1 MEIAIITSLPAK
13 WNMYVNA
20 CHYFNVLSLFPAG
33 EPPCKMEYEYI
44 YRPISD
50 LRFYILDLIPAMATT
65 TKNCIKIFFLF
76 FIAVVGCCLHGYCQP
91 QPTQMYP
98 LIIQYVDKDSSFKSE
113 GLKLQTAFANQALCL
128 NYINK
133 LPAQLQLQ
141 GYTGASID
149 SIRLDTA
156 STFIS
161 LFLGIQQKWVQ
172 LNTDSINRKVLEA
185 GGYFSDNFINKPV
198 NFGELQLMKERMLN
212 YLENNGYPFAA
223 VYLDSVMMKETGMTA
238 SLKIKE
244 GPLYKV
250 DSIRIFG
257 KAKLSNYFLQRYL
270 SIPNKSIYSK
280 EKLELVD
287 RRILELPYVQSQA
300 PSDLT
305 MLGTGSV
312 LNLYLQPKRSSQVNF
327 LVGFLPANNETG
339 KLQLTGDVNLNLKNA
354 LGSGETI
361 ALNWQQLQLSSPRL
375 ILGYQQPYIFRS
387 SFGIDFGFEL
397 FKKDSTFL
405 QLNAQFGIQYLL
417 SARQSGKLFIH
428 QQKTTLLAAG
438 VDTNAIKVTKKL
450 PVNVDVNAIS
460 VGVDY
465 EWANTNYKFNPRNGN
480 EVRVITTVGIKTI
493 SKNSDILNLTDPG
506 FDYNSLYDSLKLKT
520 YQLRIKLN
528 AAHYFPA
535 GKRATFKLQ
544 VNGGYF
550 SSPNIFRNELFQIGG
565 YKLLRGFDEES
576 IYATQYG
583 VVTAEYRYLLGLNS
597 YLFGFA
603 DGGWARNK
611 FQDTDVKNN
620 FLSTGIGLLF
630 ETKFGLLNMSFAL
643 GKRSDT
649 NFDLRRASKIHFG
662 YINYF

>member
-1 MEIAIITSLPAK
+1 M
-13 WNMYVNA
+13 
-20 CHYFNVLSLFPAG
+20 FPAG
-33 EPPCKMEYEYI
+33 KRVCKRQYEYI
-44 YRPISD
+44 YQPIFN
-50 LRFYILDLIPAMATT
+50 LRFYILDLIPAMT
-65 TKNCIKIFFLF
+65 TKTNCTKSPLLF
-76 FIAVVGCCLHGYCQP
+76 FIAMVCFFSTAYCQP
-91 QPTQMYP
+91 QTEQHP
-98 LIIQYVDKDSSFKSE
+98 LIIHYTGKDSSFKGE
-113 GLKLQTAFANQALCL
+113 GLKLQTTFASQALCL
-128 NYINK
+128 NYINQ
-133 LPAQLQLQ
+133 LPKQLQLQ
-141 GYTGASID
+141 GYTAASVD
-149 SIRLDTA
+149 SVQLDSA

-161 LFLGIQQKWVQ
+161 LYLGTQQKWVQ
-172 LNTDSINRKVLEA
+172 LNTDSANIKILEA
-185 GGYFSDNFINKPV
+185 GGFFPGNFINKPV
-198 NFGELQLMKERMLN
+198 NFGEVQLLKERMLN
-212 YLENNGYPFAA
+212 YLENNGYPFAS
-223 VYLDSVMMKETGMTA
+223 VYLDSITMNEKGMSA
-238 SLKIKE
+238 ALKIKE
-244 GPLYKV
+244 GPLYHI
-250 DSIRIFG
+250 DSIRVFG
-257 KAKLSNYFLQRYL
+257 KAKISNYLLQRYL
-270 SIPNKSIYSK
+270 GITNKSVYSK
-280 EKLELVD
+280 EKLEEVEK
-287 RRILELPYVQSQA
+287 RVLELPYVQAQQ

-327 LVGFLPANNETG
+327 IVGFLPANNETG

-354 LGSGETI
+354 LGNGETI
-361 ALNWQQLQLSSPRL
+361 ITNWQQLQLSSPRL
-375 ILGYQQPYIFRS
+375 ILGYQQPYIFHS

-417 SARQSGKLFIH
+417 SSKQTGKLFIS

-438 VDTNAIKVTKKL
+438 VDTNVIKATKKL

-465 EWANTNYKFNPRNGN
+465 DWANTNYKYNPRSGN

-493 SKNSDILNLTDPG
+493 SKNSDIVNITDAG
-506 FDYNSLYDSLKLKT
+506 FNYNSLYDSIKLKT

-528 AAHYFPA
+528 AAHYFTA
-535 GKRATFKLQ
+535 GKRGTFKTQ
-544 VNGGYF
+544 FSGGYF

-583 VVTAEYRYLLGLNS
+583 VITAEYRFLLGLNS
-597 YLFGFA
+597 YLFGFI

-611 FQDTDVKNN
+611 FQDIDVKNN
-620 FLSTGIGLLF
+620 FLSTGIGMLF

>member
-1 MEIAIITSLPAK
+1 
-13 WNMYVNA
+13 
-20 CHYFNVLSLFPAG
+20 
-33 EPPCKMEYEYI
+33 
-44 YRPISD
+44 
-50 LRFYILDLIPAMATT
+50 MATT
-65 TKNCIKIFFLF
+65 IHNCIKKLF
-76 FIAVVGCCLHGYCQP
+76 ISFIAVICFFSTAYCQP
-91 QPTQMYP
+91 QVEQQHP
-98 LIIQYVDKDSSFKSE
+98 LIIQYVDKDSSFKGE
-113 GLKLQTAFANQALCL
+113 GLKLQSAFANQALCL
-128 NYINK
+128 NYINQ
-133 LPAQLQLQ
+133 LPSQLQLQ
-141 GYTGASID
+141 GYIAASVD
-149 SIRLDTA
+149 SIGLDST
-156 STFIS
+156 STFIR
-161 LFLGIQQKWVQ
+161 LYLGEQQRWVQ
-172 LNTDSINRKVLEA
+172 LSTDSTDAKVLEA
-185 GGYFSDNFINKPV
+185 GGFFSGNYINKPV
-198 NFGELQLMKERMLN
+198 NFGDVQLLKERMLN
-212 YLENNGYPFAA
+212 FLENNGYPFAS
-223 VYLDSVMMKETGMTA
+223 VYLDSIRMDEDGMKA
-238 SLKIKE
+238 SLEVKQ
-244 GPLYKV
+244 GPLYHV

-257 KAKLSNYFLQRYL
+257 KTKLSNYFLQRYL
-270 SIPNKSIYSK
+270 NVTNKSIYSK
-280 EKLELVD
+280 EKLEQVD
-287 RRILELPYVQSQA
+287 KKILELPYVQSQQ

-312 LNLYLQPKRSSQVNF
+312 LNLYLQPRRSSQVNF
-327 LVGFLPANNETG
+327 IVGFLPANNQTG

-361 ALNWQQLQLSSPRL
+361 AVNWQQLQLSSPRL
-375 ILGYQQPYIFRS
+375 ILGYQQPYIFHS

-417 SARQSGKLFIH
+417 SSRQAGKLFIQ

-438 VDTNAIKVTKKL
+438 VDTNVVKATKKL
-450 PVNVDVNAIS
+450 PVNIDVNAVS

-465 EWANTNYKFNPRNGN
+465 EWANTNYRFNPRSGN
-480 EVRVITTVGIKTI
+480 EVRLITTVGIKTI
-493 SKNSDILNLTDPG
+493 SKNDDIINIVDPG
-506 FDYNSLYDSLKLKT
+506 FNYNALYDSLKLKT

-535 GKRATFKLQ
+535 GKRGTFKAQ

-583 VVTAEYRYLLGLNS
+583 VLTAEYRYLLGLNS
-597 YLFGFA
+597 YMFGFI

-611 FQDTDVKNN
+611 FQDIDVKNN
-620 FLSTGIGLLF
+620 FISTGIGLLF